1 MLSVTDIIERT
12 GLLISATILL
22 NLSMIKKAFLT
33 ALSPL
38 FFVIISFSQD
48 QPGDSSLAQTI
59 QTGIINHYTIKA
71 KVDIP
76 VLAGAGAFT
85 LYNFSRISKKTP
97 SSQAFVEGLKKK
109 DVNWF
114 DRWGVRSYSEK
125 KDNQSY
131 IPFFVSMPLPLLVF
145 GIDKKM
151 RKDFFKLSF
160 LYAEALTITGVL
172 YSTGAAYTNRLRP
185 LVYSPETP
193 MEKRLSSESKKSFF
207 AGHVA
212 VVATSTFFIA
222 RVLSEYHPESRIKWL
237 YYSIAG
243 AATFTT
249 AYLRQAAGEHF
260 PSDILLGMAVG
271 TLSGLLTPSLHQ
283 HKLIKNQRLSVL
295 PFGVHGAGLAAIY
308 RL

>member
-1 MLSVTDIIERT
+1 M
-12 GLLISATILL
+12 
-22 NLSMIKKAFLT
+22 KKKIFFITAT
-33 ALSPL
+33 ALFSMA
-38 FFVIISFSQD
+38 VSFGQD
-48 QPGDSSLAQTI
+48 QPGDSSLAQTK

-76 VLAGAGAFT
+76 VLVGGGAFT
-85 LYNFSRISKKTP
+85 LFNFSRISKKTA
-97 SSQAFVEGLKKK
+97 SSPAFVTGLKKS

-114 DRWGVRSYSEK
+114 DRWGVRAYSEK
-125 KDNQSY
+125 TDNQSY
-131 IPFFVSMPLPLLVF
+131 IPFFVSMPLPIIVF

-160 LYAEALTITGVL
+160 LYAEAMTITGVL
-172 YSTGAAYTNRLRP
+172 YSAGAAYTNRLRP

-193 MEKRLSSESKKSFF
+193 MEKRISSESKKSFF

-212 VVATSTFFIA
+212 LVATSTFFVA
-222 RVLSEYHPESRIKWL
+222 RVLSDYHPESKLKWL

-260 PSDILLGMAVG
+260 FSDILLGTAVG
-271 TLSGLLTPSLHQ
+271 TLSGLLTPALHQ
-283 HKLIKNQRLSVL
+283 RKLIKNQRLSIL
-295 PFGVHGAGLAAIY
+295 PFGGHGAGLAAIY
-308 RL
+308 KL